1 MEFRSTNDNGYA
13 HHQGDIVSNVSS
25 GGPINSSH
33 GVHLTGGSTGGIVQS
48 AGDETNIALNIRAKG
63 SGPLNIGSTT
73 SGVTLNSSATQL
85 GSASTTGIAIL
96 QRYRVDWTVPALSS
110 AGVDIA
116 SGDSTVTVTGLTTNS
131 ILVIQ
136 RRGALNST
144 NSTGLFLTCCCSTVN
159 ELRLT
164 VHNIGASTIS
174 GSTMSAYLLQVGF

>member
-1 MEFRSTNDNGYA
+1 MDFRSTNDNYT
-13 HHQGDIVSNVSS
+13 HHQGDIISNVSS
-25 GGPINSSH
+25 GGIQNSSH
-33 GVHLTGGSTGGIVQS
+33 GIHLTGGSTGGIVQP
-48 AGDETNIALNIRAKG
+48 AGDEANIALNLRGKG
-63 SGPLNIGSTT
+63 SGAVNLGSTT
-73 SGVTLNSSATQL
+73 SGLTLNSSATQL
-85 GSASTTGIAIL
+85 GSASTTGIALI

-110 AGVDIA
+110 AGIDAA

-144 NSTGLFLTCCCSTVN
+144 NSTGLFLTCCCSTAD